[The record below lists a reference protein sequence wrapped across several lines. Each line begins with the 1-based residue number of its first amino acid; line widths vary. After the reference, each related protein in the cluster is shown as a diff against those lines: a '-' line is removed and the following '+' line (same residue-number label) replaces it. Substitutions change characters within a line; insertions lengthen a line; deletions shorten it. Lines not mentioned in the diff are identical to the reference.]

1 MRPVNVEKTPHR
13 VVIPIFKPMSPST
26 DQRENREFAAELKFT
41 VTPLLAEQIRDWA
54 RARLS
59 PDPNASGERHDVYRI
74 TSLYF
79 DTERFDVF
87 RRQGSYGRSKFR
99 IRRYDFAKTVF
110 LERKLKT
117 RGLVSKRRSLVPI
130 EELRRLAETDP
141 ERGWLGSWY
150 HKRLMVR
157 QLKPVCQISYHRT
170 ARVLMTPRGPIR
182 LTLDENIRSVATND
196 LVYADAD
203 NGVLLM
209 PHQVILELKFRAEMP
224 VLFKLLVEEF
234 ALHPQPV
241 SKYRLAVTSL
251 GLVAESAADTPVN
264 GRLNTIVC
272 LSS

>member
-1 MRPVNVEKTPHR
+1 MENTANRAAMRMLKL
-13 VVIPIFKPMSPST
+13 MSPST

-59 PDPNASGERHDVYRI
+59 PDPNADGERHDTYRI

-79 DTERFDVF
+79 DTARLDVF
-87 RRQGSYGRSKFR
+87 RRQGSYGRSKYR

-117 RGLVSKRRSLVPI
+117 RGLVSKRRSLVPLGDLGYLT
-130 EELRRLAETDP
+130 EPDAAG
-141 ERGWLGSWY
+141 GWPGTWY
-150 HKRLMVR
+150 HKRLLVR
-157 QLKPVCQISYHRT
+157 QLKPICQISYHRT

-182 LTLDENIRSVATND
+182 LTLDENLRTVATND
-196 LVYADAD
+196 LVYDD
-203 NGVLLM
+203 SEQGTRLIPN
-209 PHQVILELKFRAEMP
+209 QVILELKYRSEMP
-224 VLFKLLVEEF
+224 VLFKLLTEEF

-251 GLVAESAADTPVN
+251 GLAGEDAADTPVN
-264 GRLNTIVC
+264 GRWNTIVC